1 MMRMAINQESSV
13 PIYQQIV
20 DYFSRAILSGQFET
34 EMRLPSIRKLSSDL
48 GVSKIT
54 VENAYARLEAEG
66 LVGSRVGSGTFVLP
80 IYDTQLI
87 ENTKD
92 SPTWPVWQQQPITSF
107 QRTVQENAYPR
118 AGDGLGEKDLVNF
131 ASGIGDP
138 NLFPVNDFGRVM
150 QRIIR
155 REGVEGLSYG
165 EFNGYLPLRK
175 TICQIMASSGMVI
188 SPDNILI
195 TTGSQQA
202 ISLVAQALLK
212 NGDNVIAEKN
222 TYNGALGLFE
232 ALHVNPI
239 GIAVDDKG
247 MCVEHLEPLLQ
258 TYHPKLIYTIPTFHN
273 PSGVCMSGSRR
284 RMLVELS
291 RRYNVPILED
301 DYIGDLRYEG
311 AALPPLKSIDTG
323 GNVMYVST
331 FSKMLMPDLRIGF
344 LVAMGPIYDRLV
356 SLKCLNDLATPN
368 LSQRSLNAYLSVG
381 SYQSHLRKLIRIYKK
396 RRDVMVA
403 AVTKFLGNKVTFQI
417 PQGGLFLWL
426 SLKQP
431 LPSQELFKR
440 CFEEGVSYVPGNRY
454 MIDKTDDERYVRLNF
469 TYHPEDDIYKGIER
483 IGKVLDNF

>member
-1 MMRMAINQESSV
+1 MRMAIDQESSV

-20 DYFSRAILSGQFET
+20 DYFSHAILSGHFET
-34 EMRLPSIRKLSSDL
+34 ELRLPSIRKLSSDL

-87 ENTKD
+87 DGAEE

-107 QRTVQENAYPR
+107 QRTVLENAYPL
-118 AGDGLGEKDLVNF
+118 AGASIGAQDTINF
-131 ASGIGDP
+131 SSGIGDP

-155 REGVEGLSYG
+155 RDGVEGLSYG
-165 EFNGYLPLRK
+165 EFNGYLPLRR
-175 TICQIMASSGMVI
+175 TICQIMASNGMAI
-188 SPDNILI
+188 SSDNILI

-212 NGDNVIAEKN
+212 NGDNVIVEKT

-232 ALHVNPI
+232 ALHINPI
-239 GIAVDDKG
+239 GIAVDDQG
-247 MCVEHLEPLLQ
+247 MCVEQLKPLLQ
-258 TYHPKLIYTIPTFHN
+258 TYHPKLIYTIPTFQN
-273 PSGVCMSGSRR
+273 PSGVCMNGSRR

-311 AALPPLKSIDTG
+311 VALPPLKSIDTA
-323 GNVMYVST
+323 GNVIYVST
-331 FSKMLMPDLRIGF
+331 FSKILMPDLRIGF
-344 LVAMGPIYDRLV
+344 LAAMGPIYDRLV

-381 SYQSHLRKLIRIYKK
+381 SYQSHLRKLTRIYKK
-396 RRDVMVA
+396 RRDVMVGA
-403 AVTKFLGNKVTFQI
+403 ITKYLGSQVEFQI

-426 SLKQP
+426 SLKRP
-431 LPSQELFKR
+431 LPAEELFKR

-454 MIDKTDDERYVRLNF
+454 LIDKSDYEHNLRLNF
-469 TYHPEDDIYKGIER
+469 AYQPEEAIYKGIER
-483 IGKVLDNF
+483 IGKVLGSF